1 MSDSAEPKGKD
12 EKKVGDEM
20 PPPAKAEEV
29 KTKDRQRFQ
38 KGTEV
43 QK

>member
-1 MSDSAEPKGKD
+1 MSDRAVPEGKD
-12 EKKVGDEM
+12 KKKVGDQM
-20 PPPAKAEEV
+20 PPPAKAEEA

-43 QK
+43 RK